1 MLCVRCAHP
10 LPPRA
15 DRCLRCFALNP
26 QNRPGPVAPPPPAPR
41 APEPAPGLEE
51 EAVVLSAPEAAWAQG
66 ADAARA
72 PAQLPPV
79 ALAAELG
86 AVRPLAL
93 SIDSDPP
100 GTAPRALAIGSDPPA
115 RPAPAPP
122 WVAPAAAAPAPAPD
136 LSPPPRFDEI
146 SDPGLAERVLSS
158 LPPPALHEAVTE
170 PPEAPLAA
178 AAAPLP
184 APARAA
190 PPPPG
195 PDSLVPEPSLAL
207 DTTPLPPVAA
217 SSAAP
222 AAAVSSPPAH
232 PDRPRPRAQLLA
244 WAVDA
249 ALLLACAG
257 LFVGLAAWVMGAARL
272 APAGSQSLSSWSDQL
287 LFARELKPAWG
298 ALAAALALAYSWL
311 FSALGGRTPGMAL
324 ARLRLVRD
332 DGGALSP
339 ARALL
344 RALFALPSA
353 ACGLVGF
360 WLALLDP
367 RGQTLHDKLVGA
379 VVVREA

>member
-41 APEPAPGLEE
+41 APEPPPGLEE
-51 EAVVLSAPEAAWAQG
+51 EAAVLSAAEAAWAQG
-66 ADAARA
+66 AGFA
-72 PAQLPPV
+72 PGPALLPPV
-79 ALAAELG
+79 APAAELA

-100 GTAPRALAIGSDPPA
+100 RRAALAALAIGSDPPA
-115 RPAPAPP
+115 GPTPASP
-122 WVAPAAAAPAPAPD
+122 WAAPAPAPD
-136 LSPPPRFDEI
+136 PSPPPRFEEI

-158 LPPPALHEAVTE
+158 LPPPPAPAFHDAVTE
-170 PPEAPLAA
+170 PPEAPLPAA
-178 AAAPLP
+178 
-184 APARAA
+184 ARAA
-190 PPPPG
+190 SPAG

-207 DTTPLPPVAA
+207 ETTPLPPAAAASAPAPVAA
-217 SSAAP
+217 AP
-222 AAAVSSPPAH
+222 PPPAR
-232 PDRPRPRAQLLA
+232 PPRPRHQAQLLA

-257 LFVGLAAWVMGAARL
+257 LFVGLAAWVLGSARL

-287 LFARELKPAWG
+287 LFARGLKPAWG

-324 ARLRLVRD
+324 ARLRLLRE
-332 DGGALSP
+332 DGERLSP

-344 RALFALPSA
+344 RALLALPSA
-353 ACGLVGF
+353 ACGLIGF

-367 RGQTLHDKLVGA
+367 RGQTLHDKLAGA